1 VRIGAGARKG
11 LSLPLPKA
19 LKIRPTLGRVK
30 EALFDILSARIDGC
44 TFLDLYAGTGSI
56 GLEAHSRG
64 ASTVIFVEQNRKT
77 AALLHRNVAR
87 YCTSMPPEQ
96 PSTLRIHILDV
107 EAYLSNTRHRT
118 TPVDI
123 IFSDPPY
130 DAPVSHTFM
139 DRVTRGNWLQP
150 DGLLVVEHRFKH
162 PTDDTCGSFSKTA
175 TYRYG
180 DSALS
185 VYEPTSTPSTV
196 SEL

>member
-1 VRIGAGARKG
+1 MRIGAGARKG

-123 IFSDPPY
+123 IFSDPPEVIGFNPTGSLWSSI
-130 DAPVSHTFM
+130 ASNTPRMIPVGAFQKPQPIGMATRPCRFM
-139 DRVTRGNWLQP
+139 NP
-150 DGLLVVEHRFKH
+150 HLLHQRSQNCENA
-162 PTDDTCGSFSKTA
+162 C
-175 TYRYG
+175 
-180 DSALS
+180 
-185 VYEPTSTPSTV
+185 V
-196 SEL
+196 SRDI